1 MFLYSSMKE
10 RPCLQF
16 ALMHWWLPWG
26 TIHNSCGLLLPM
38 LGCPVCD
45 QAECRWGIISRP
57 LVALLVCSSVLQR
70 SSVHEHFA
78 LSSNS
83 TDTNSSP
90 DAKIAVPGLG
100 YPQQCVVDHIV
111 RNSVH
116 FECFHH
122 TATTSPE
129 WQLHNSSLEQLHQS
143 GK

>member
-16 ALMHWWLPWG
+16 ALMHWWLPRG

-45 QAECRWGIISRP
+45 WAECGRGIISRP
-57 LVALLVCSSVLQR
+57 LVALLVCSSVLYR
-70 SSVHEHFA
+70 SSIHEHFA

-100 YPQQCVVDHIV
+100 YPQ
-111 RNSVH
+111 
-116 FECFHH
+116 
-122 TATTSPE
+122 
-129 WQLHNSSLEQLHQS
+129 
-143 GK
+143 